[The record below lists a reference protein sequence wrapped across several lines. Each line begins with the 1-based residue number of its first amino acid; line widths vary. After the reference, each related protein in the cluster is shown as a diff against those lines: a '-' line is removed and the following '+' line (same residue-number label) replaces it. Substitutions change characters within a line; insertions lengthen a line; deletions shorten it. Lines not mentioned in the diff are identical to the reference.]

1 MRDFRF
7 TAVRRVLVAMVW
19 GFGLYA
25 IGAYVWL
32 AVNRC
37 AYPLELD
44 FIEGVMLDHVARIS
58 RGQPIYVEPSLHFI
72 PLAYMPLFTTV
83 SGFVMRVAGPGFFAM
98 RSVSFACSLGL
109 MALLAW
115 IVLRETRR
123 APFAIAAAGTY
134 AMAFGLTGACYDVG
148 RPDSMM
154 LLLAFGALALLRY
167 STSVPAALGAAAL
180 FTLGFFTKQHGLI
193 FALGAIAFTFFH
205 DRRRF
210 VPFTLALIVGCLGGY
225 LLLNAWLGDW
235 FRLFTWS
242 VPRGWSEFSPSRIE
256 RYLGGGLFGA
266 LACSSAPALLA
277 LAVRDPAKDPRRAIW
292 YWSGLAAIGTGLL
305 ATLDRNAYLH
315 LFTPTVVTLAVL
327 GPLALDRL
335 LRHLEPDEA
344 APGLAASITLVVLAA
359 QFVPLLYPIRLH
371 FPRPHAQEAHDALI
385 ARIRSIPNGVIIPY
399 HGWYDLEA
407 GGPGS
412 LQNIA
417 LYDIERSNGNEI
429 LARDPH
435 FLERMFEP
443 LVSGPNRP
451 AVLTDV
457 PLERSGPL
465 WMRIAPGYRLADS
478 LGAMSQALRPLT
490 GNQHA
495 LTYLYL
501 PVEPDSGAGK
511 Q

>member
-1 MRDFRF
+1 MREFRF
-7 TAVRRVLVAMVW
+7 TAMRRVLVVVVW
-19 GFGLYA
+19 ALGLYA

-32 AVNRC
+32 ALNRC

-72 PLAYMPLFTTV
+72 PLAYMPLFTTL
-83 SGFVMRVAGPGFFAM
+83 SGFVMKIAGPGFFAM
-98 RSVSFACSLGL
+98 RSVSFACSMGL
-109 MALLAW
+109 TALLGW

-154 LLLAFGALALLRY
+154 LLLAFGALAVLRY
-167 STSVPAALGAAAL
+167 STSVPAAIGAAAL

-193 FALGAIAFTFFH
+193 FAMGAIAYTFFH

-210 VPFTLALIVGCLGGY
+210 VPFTLAVLVGCGGGY

-266 LACSSAPALLA
+266 LACSSVPALLS
-277 LAVRDPAKDPRRAIW
+277 LAVRDPANDGRRAIW
-292 YWSGLAAIGTGLL
+292 HWSGLAAIGTGLL

-327 GPLALDRL
+327 GPVALDRL
-335 LRHLEPDEA
+335 LRHLEPEEA
-344 APGLAASITLVVLAA
+344 APSLAATIALVVLAA
-359 QFVPLLYPIRLH
+359 QFVPLIYPVRMH
-371 FPRPHAQEAHDALI
+371 VPRPHAREAHDQLI
-385 ARIRSIPNGVIIPY
+385 ARIKSMPNGVIIPY

-417 LYDIERSNGNEI
+417 LYDIERSHGNEI

-435 FLERMFEP
+435 FLDRMFEP

-457 PLERSGPL
+457 PLDRSGPL
-465 WMRIAPGYRLADS
+465 WMKLAPGYRLADS
-478 LGAMSQALRPLT
+478 LGAISQALRPLT
-490 GNQHA
+490 GNQHS
-495 LTYLYL
+495 LSYLYL
-501 PVEPDSGAGK
+501 PVEPDSGTA
-511 Q
+511 QR